1 MKLHELTPA
10 AGATK
15 PAYRKGRGAGS
26 GNGKTAGRGHKGQWA
41 RSGGGVRPGFEGGQ
55 MPLARRL
62 PKRGF
67 HNIFGTTYAPVN
79 VSALEKFEDGA
90 EVTAEILCNAGIV
103 KNALDGIKILGTGT
117 LTKKLTVK
125 AAAFSASAKE
135 KIEAAGGKAR
145 WFKVFQTLKNAW
157 SMPELRKKMLY
168 TLFIILIFR
177 FGSCIPVPFIDTTL
191 LSQYFE
197 QASVN
202 GSMLGYLDMFTGGGL
217 SRATIFA
224 MSITPYI
231 NASIILQLLTVAIP
245 ALERMVKDG
254 GEEGRE
260 KIASWTRYLGV
271 LLGLLQ
277 GLSYYA
283 LLRNGFG
290 GKTMLSN
297 TGALAAVTIIVTFT
311 AGTALIM
318 WMGEHI
324 TQKGI
329 GNGISIILFAGIV
342 SRGPSLMR
350 TLVNLFQTGTSGIV
364 SGIAMII
371 VGLAIVVFIVY
382 MSNAERRIPVQYAK
396 RVVGRKMYGGQSTH
410 LPIKVNASGV
420 MPIIF
425 ASSILSLPQTI
436 SMFWHPESGS
446 VGAHILNLFSQTSV
460 FYIVLYALLI
470 LAFAYFYA
478 SIQFNPIE
486 IANNLKKNGGF
497 IPGFRPGKPTSDFIT
512 KALGKVTFVGALFL
526 AVVALLPLIVGAVNS
541 SLSNVALGGTS
552 VIIVVGVALDTV
564 KQMEAQMLMR
574 HHKGFLE

>member
-1 MKLHELTPA
+1 
-10 AGATK
+10 
-15 PAYRKGRGAGS
+15 
-26 GNGKTAGRGHKGQWA
+26 
-41 RSGGGVRPGFEGGQ
+41 
-55 MPLARRL
+55 
-62 PKRGF
+62 
-67 HNIFGTTYAPVN
+67 
-79 VSALEKFEDGA
+79 
-90 EVTAEILCNAGIV
+90 
-103 KNALDGIKILGTGT
+103 
-117 LTKKLTVK
+117 
-125 AAAFSASAKE
+125 
-135 KIEAAGGKAR
+135 
-145 WFKVFQTLKNAW
+145 VFQTLKNAW
-157 SMPELRKKMLY
+157 AMPELRKKILY

-177 FGSCIPVPFIDTTL
+177 FGSCIPVPFIDTQL
-191 LSQYFE
+191 LAQYFE
-197 QASVN
+197 QASTN
-202 GSMLGYLDMFTGGGL
+202 GSMLGYLDMFSGGGL

-254 GEEGRE
+254 GEEGRK
-260 KIASWTRYLGV
+260 KIASWTRYVGV

-283 LLRNGFG
+283 LLRNQGF
-290 GKTMLSN
+290 LSDK
-297 TGALAAVTIIVTFT
+297 GVLAAATIVMTFT

-350 TLVNLFQTGTSGIV
+350 TLANLFQTGTSGIV
-364 SGIAMII
+364 SGIVMII

-436 SMFWHPESGS
+436 SMFWQPESGS

-541 SLSNVALGGTS
+541 GLRNVALGGTS

>member
-1 MKLHELTPA
+1 
-10 AGATK
+10 
-15 PAYRKGRGAGS
+15 
-26 GNGKTAGRGHKGQWA
+26 
-41 RSGGGVRPGFEGGQ
+41 
-55 MPLARRL
+55 
-62 PKRGF
+62 
-67 HNIFGTTYAPVN
+67 
-79 VSALEKFEDGA
+79 
-90 EVTAEILCNAGIV
+90 
-103 KNALDGIKILGTGT
+103 
-117 LTKKLTVK
+117 
-125 AAAFSASAKE
+125 
-135 KIEAAGGKAR
+135 
-145 WFKVFQTLKNAW
+145 VFQTLKNAW

-350 TLVNLFQTGTSGIV
+350 TLANLFQTGTSGIV
-364 SGIAMII
+364 SGIVMII

-436 SMFWHPESGS
+436 SMFWQPESGS

-541 SLSNVALGGTS
+541 SLRNVALGGTS

>member
-1 MKLHELTPA
+1 M
-10 AGATK
+10 
-15 PAYRKGRGAGS
+15 
-26 GNGKTAGRGHKGQWA
+26 
-41 RSGGGVRPGFEGGQ
+41 
-55 MPLARRL
+55 
-62 PKRGF
+62 
-67 HNIFGTTYAPVN
+67 
-79 VSALEKFEDGA
+79 
-90 EVTAEILCNAGIV
+90 
-103 KNALDGIKILGTGT
+103 
-117 LTKKLTVK
+117 
-125 AAAFSASAKE
+125 
-135 KIEAAGGKAR
+135 
-145 WFKVFQTLKNAW
+145 FQTLKNAW
-157 SMPELRKKMLY
+157 AMPELRKKILY

-177 FGSCIPVPFIDTTL
+177 FGSCIPVPFIDTQL
-191 LSQYFE
+191 LAQYFE
-197 QASVN
+197 QASTN
-202 GSMLGYLDMFTGGGL
+202 GSMLGYLDMFSGGGL

-254 GEEGRE
+254 GEEGRK
-260 KIASWTRYLGV
+260 KIASWTRYVGV

-283 LLRNGFG
+283 LLRNQGF
-290 GKTMLSN
+290 LSDK
-297 TGALAAVTIIVTFT
+297 GVLAAATIVMTFT

-350 TLVNLFQTGTSGIV
+350 TLANLFQTGTSGIV
-364 SGIAMII
+364 SGIVMII

-436 SMFWHPESGS
+436 SMFWQPESGS

-470 LAFAYFYA
+470 LAFAYLYA

-541 SLSNVALGGTS
+541 SLRNVALGGTS

>member
-1 MKLHELTPA
+1 M
-10 AGATK
+10 
-15 PAYRKGRGAGS
+15 
-26 GNGKTAGRGHKGQWA
+26 
-41 RSGGGVRPGFEGGQ
+41 
-55 MPLARRL
+55 
-62 PKRGF
+62 
-67 HNIFGTTYAPVN
+67 
-79 VSALEKFEDGA
+79 
-90 EVTAEILCNAGIV
+90 
-103 KNALDGIKILGTGT
+103 
-117 LTKKLTVK
+117 
-125 AAAFSASAKE
+125 
-135 KIEAAGGKAR
+135 
-145 WFKVFQTLKNAW
+145 FQTLKNAW
-157 SMPELRKKMLY
+157 AMPELRKKILY

-177 FGSCIPVPFIDTTL
+177 FGSCIPVPFIDTQL
-191 LSQYFE
+191 LAQYFE
-197 QASVN
+197 QASTN
-202 GSMLGYLDMFTGGGL
+202 GSMLGYLDMFSGGGL

-254 GEEGRE
+254 GEEGRK
-260 KIASWTRYLGV
+260 KIASWTRYVGV

-283 LLRNGFG
+283 LLRNQGF
-290 GKTMLSN
+290 LSDK
-297 TGALAAVTIIVTFT
+297 GVLVAVTIIMTFT

-324 TQKGI
+324 TQKVI

-350 TLVNLFQTGTSGIV
+350 TLGNLFQTGTSGIV
-364 SGIAMII
+364 SAILMII
-371 VGLAIVVFIVY
+371 IGIFIVVFIVF

-425 ASSILSLPQTI
+425 ASSILALPQTV
-436 SMFWHPESGS
+436 SMFWQPEAGT
-446 VGAHILNLFSQTSV
+446 VGAHILNLFSQRSV
-460 FYIVLYALLI
+460 VYIVLYALLI

-541 SLSNVALGGTS
+541 SLRNVALGGTS

>member
-1 MKLHELTPA
+1 M
-10 AGATK
+10 
-15 PAYRKGRGAGS
+15 
-26 GNGKTAGRGHKGQWA
+26 
-41 RSGGGVRPGFEGGQ
+41 
-55 MPLARRL
+55 
-62 PKRGF
+62 
-67 HNIFGTTYAPVN
+67 
-79 VSALEKFEDGA
+79 
-90 EVTAEILCNAGIV
+90 
-103 KNALDGIKILGTGT
+103 
-117 LTKKLTVK
+117 
-125 AAAFSASAKE
+125 
-135 KIEAAGGKAR
+135 
-145 WFKVFQTLKNAW
+145 FQTLKNAW
-157 SMPELRKKMLY
+157 AMPELRKKILY

-177 FGSCIPVPFIDTTL
+177 FGSCIPVPFIDTQML
-191 LSQYFE
+191 AQYFE
-197 QASVN
+197 QASTN
-202 GSMLGYLDMFTGGGL
+202 GSMLGYLDMFSGGGL

-254 GEEGRE
+254 GEEGRK
-260 KIASWTRYLGV
+260 KIASWTRYVGV

-283 LLRNGFG
+283 LLRNQGF
-290 GKTMLSN
+290 LSDK
-297 TGALAAVTIIVTFT
+297 GVLAAVTIVMTFT

-350 TLVNLFQTGTSGIV
+350 TLANLFQTGTSGIV
-364 SGIAMII
+364 SGIVMII

-436 SMFWHPESGS
+436 SMFWQPESGS

-541 SLSNVALGGTS
+541 SLRNVALGGTS

>member
-1 MKLHELTPA
+1 
-10 AGATK
+10 
-15 PAYRKGRGAGS
+15 
-26 GNGKTAGRGHKGQWA
+26 
-41 RSGGGVRPGFEGGQ
+41 
-55 MPLARRL
+55 
-62 PKRGF
+62 
-67 HNIFGTTYAPVN
+67 
-79 VSALEKFEDGA
+79 
-90 EVTAEILCNAGIV
+90 
-103 KNALDGIKILGTGT
+103 
-117 LTKKLTVK
+117 
-125 AAAFSASAKE
+125 
-135 KIEAAGGKAR
+135 
-145 WFKVFQTLKNAW
+145 
-157 SMPELRKKMLY
+157 MPELRKKILY

-177 FGSCIPVPFIDTTL
+177 FGSCIPVPFIDTQML
-191 LSQYFE
+191 AKYFE
-197 QASVN
+197 QASTN
-202 GSMLGYLDMFTGGGL
+202 GSMLGYLDMFSGGGL

-254 GEEGRE
+254 GEEGRK
-260 KIASWTRYLGV
+260 KIASWTRYVGV

-283 LLRNGFG
+283 LLRNQGF
-290 GKTMLSN
+290 LSDK
-297 TGALAAVTIIVTFT
+297 GVLAAVTIIMTFT

-364 SGIAMII
+364 SAILMII
-371 VGLAIVVFIVY
+371 IGIFIVVFIVF

>member
-1 MKLHELTPA
+1 M
-10 AGATK
+10 
-15 PAYRKGRGAGS
+15 
-26 GNGKTAGRGHKGQWA
+26 
-41 RSGGGVRPGFEGGQ
+41 
-55 MPLARRL
+55 
-62 PKRGF
+62 
-67 HNIFGTTYAPVN
+67 
-79 VSALEKFEDGA
+79 
-90 EVTAEILCNAGIV
+90 
-103 KNALDGIKILGTGT
+103 
-117 LTKKLTVK
+117 
-125 AAAFSASAKE
+125 
-135 KIEAAGGKAR
+135 
-145 WFKVFQTLKNAW
+145 FQTLKNAW
-157 SMPELRKKMLY
+157 HMPELRKKILY
-168 TLFIILIFR
+168 TLFILLIFR
-177 FGSCIPVPFIDTTL
+177 FGSCIPVPFIDTNL
-191 LSQYFE
+191 LAQYFE
-197 QASVN
+197 QASVG

-217 SRATIFA
+217 SNATIFA

-254 GEEGRE
+254 GEEGRK
-260 KIASWTRYLGV
+260 KIASWTRYLAV
-271 LLGLLQ
+271 ILGLLQ
-277 GLSYYA
+277 GFSYYA
-283 LLRNGFG
+283 LLRSQGI
-290 GKTMLSN
+290 LSN
-297 TGALAAVTIIVTFT
+297 TGALAGAAIILTFT

-318 WMGEHI
+318 WLGEHI
-324 TQKGI
+324 TQNGI

-350 TLVNLFQTGTSGIV
+350 TLWNLLQTGTQGIV
-364 SGIAMII
+364 SAVLMVII
-371 VGLAIVVFIVY
+371 GLAVVVFIVF

-436 SMFWHPESGS
+436 SMFWQPEAGT
-446 VGAHILNLFSQTSV
+446 VGYHIMNLFSQSNP
-460 FYIVLYALLI
+460 FYIVVYGLLI

-526 AVVALLPLIVGAVNS
+526 GVVAILPLIVGAVS
-541 SLSNVALGGTS
+541 PTLSNVALGGTS

-564 KQMEAQMLMR
+564 KQLEAQMLMR

>member
-1 MKLHELTPA
+1 M
-10 AGATK
+10 
-15 PAYRKGRGAGS
+15 
-26 GNGKTAGRGHKGQWA
+26 
-41 RSGGGVRPGFEGGQ
+41 
-55 MPLARRL
+55 
-62 PKRGF
+62 
-67 HNIFGTTYAPVN
+67 
-79 VSALEKFEDGA
+79 
-90 EVTAEILCNAGIV
+90 
-103 KNALDGIKILGTGT
+103 
-117 LTKKLTVK
+117 
-125 AAAFSASAKE
+125 
-135 KIEAAGGKAR
+135 
-145 WFKVFQTLKNAW
+145 FQTLKNAW
-157 SMPELRKKMLY
+157 AMPELRKKILY

-177 FGSCIPVPFIDTTL
+177 FGSCIPVPFIDTQL
-191 LSQYFE
+191 LSRYFE
-197 QASVN
+197 QASTN
-202 GSMLGYLDMFTGGGL
+202 GSMLGYLDMFSGGGL

-254 GEEGRE
+254 GEEGRK
-260 KIASWTRYLGV
+260 KIASWTRYVGV

-283 LLRNGFG
+283 LLRNKSF
-290 GKTMLSN
+290 LSDK
-297 TGALAAVTIIVTFT
+297 GVLAAVTIIMTFT

-350 TLVNLFQTGTSGIV
+350 TLGNLFQTGTSGIV
-364 SGIAMII
+364 SAILMII
-371 VGLAIVVFIVY
+371 IGIFIVVFIVF

-425 ASSILSLPQTI
+425 ASSILALPQTV
-436 SMFWHPESGS
+436 SMFWQPEAGT
-446 VGAHILNLFSQTSV
+446 VGAHILNLFSQRSV
-460 FYIVLYALLI
+460 VYIVLYALLI

>member
-1 MKLHELTPA
+1 M
-10 AGATK
+10 
-15 PAYRKGRGAGS
+15 
-26 GNGKTAGRGHKGQWA
+26 
-41 RSGGGVRPGFEGGQ
+41 
-55 MPLARRL
+55 
-62 PKRGF
+62 
-67 HNIFGTTYAPVN
+67 
-79 VSALEKFEDGA
+79 
-90 EVTAEILCNAGIV
+90 
-103 KNALDGIKILGTGT
+103 
-117 LTKKLTVK
+117 
-125 AAAFSASAKE
+125 
-135 KIEAAGGKAR
+135 
-145 WFKVFQTLKNAW
+145 FQTLKNAW
-157 SMPELRKKMLY
+157 AMPELRKKILY

-177 FGSCIPVPFIDTTL
+177 FGSCIPVPFIDTQL
-191 LSQYFE
+191 LAQYFE
-197 QASVN
+197 QASTN
-202 GSMLGYLDMFTGGGL
+202 GSMLGYLDMFSGGGL

-254 GEEGRE
+254 GEEGRK
-260 KIASWTRYLGV
+260 KIASWTRYVGV

-283 LLRNGFG
+283 LLRNQGF
-290 GKTMLSN
+290 LSDK
-297 TGALAAVTIIVTFT
+297 GVLAAATIVMTFT

-342 SRGPSLMR
+342 SRGPLLMR

-364 SGIAMII
+364 SGIVMII